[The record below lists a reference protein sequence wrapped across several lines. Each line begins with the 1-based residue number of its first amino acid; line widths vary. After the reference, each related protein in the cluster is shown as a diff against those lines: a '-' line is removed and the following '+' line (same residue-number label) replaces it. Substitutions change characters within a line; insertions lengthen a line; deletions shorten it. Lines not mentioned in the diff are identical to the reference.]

1 MKRLGAITLLALSPV
16 AAIPQSGA
24 EPFIE
29 YSMAECEIWLDSAYF
44 SHWYRLPDSDIGAS
58 WDRLTDDDYAEVAA
72 ELDVEVAAIKA
83 VVDIETGSRHL
94 GFWKKGKAIINF
106 DLSIYRTYA
115 PRHNVNLS
123 DARKRQP
130 LIFRSPDVKKYGS
143 TQAAQYARLEAAI
156 EIDRESALESCFW
169 GMFQIG
175 GFNWKLCGCE
185 SVDEFCAL
193 MNRSERDQLKLFAA
207 FCRARCC
214 LNSCVMLREFLDQ
227 YHLLGPAI
235 GLATFLIIGFF
246 HPVVIKTEYHFGTRP
261 WWIFLLV
268 GIAAVASSVIIA
280 DVFWSSILGVFG
292 FSSFWTIKELFEQR
306 ERVIKGWFPK
316 NPRRSAQYPD

>member
-72 ELDVEVAAIKA
+72 ELNVEVAAIKA

-207 FCRARCC
+207 FCRARN
-214 LNSCVMLREFLDQ
+214 LVRFIQQKDWAAFSLRYNGPGYKKQ
-227 YHLLGPAI
+227 HYH
-235 GLATFLIIGFF
+235 T
-246 HPVVIKTEYHFGTRP
+246 KM
-261 WWIFLLV
+261 
-268 GIAAVASSVIIA
+268 AAAYKR
-280 DVFWSSILGVFG
+280 F
-292 FSSFWTIKELFEQR
+292 K
-306 ERVIKGWFPK
+306 K
-316 NPRRSAQYPD
+316 